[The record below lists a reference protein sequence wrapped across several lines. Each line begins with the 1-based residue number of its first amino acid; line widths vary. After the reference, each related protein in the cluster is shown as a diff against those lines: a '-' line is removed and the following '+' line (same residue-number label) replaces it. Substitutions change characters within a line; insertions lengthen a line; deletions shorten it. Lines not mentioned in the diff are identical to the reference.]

1 MPWKENHVAH
11 SKSMIP
17 LADDNPTRSTPI
29 ITYALIASCIAVFLW
44 QFSLGPNVKIA
55 IYALG
60 VIPASLLQGAMLPVE
75 LRWVSPEMT
84 VITSMFLHGG
94 FMHLIGNMLYL
105 WVFGDNIEDI
115 LGKPVFIIFYVA
127 CGIVAAL
134 SQALPDP
141 SSTIPMIGASGA
153 ISGILG
159 AYMVFFPKRSIR
171 VAIPLGFFLQVLRLP
186 AFVVLIFWFV
196 LQLINSSF
204 SGSDGGVAF
213 GAHIGGFIAG
223 VILAPVLAVT
233 LRKKRI

>member
-1 MPWKENHVAH
+1 
-11 SKSMIP
+11 MIP

-29 ITYALIASCIAVFLW
+29 ITYALIAICVIVFLW
-44 QFSLGPNVKIA
+44 QLSLGPNVKVA

-60 VIPASLLQGAMLPVE
+60 VIPASLLQGALLPQE

-115 LGKPVFIIFYVA
+115 LGKPVFIIFYA
-127 CGIVAAL
+127 ICGIAAAL

-153 ISGILG
+153 ISGVLG
-159 AYMVFFPKRSIR
+159 AYMVFFPKESIR
-171 VAIPLGFFLQVLRLP
+171 VAIPFGFFLQILKLP
-186 AFVVLIFWFV
+186 AYVVLLFWFV
-196 LQLINSSF
+196 LQLINGAL
-204 SGSDGGVAF
+204 SGSEGGVAF

-223 VILAPVLAVT
+223 VILAPIMAVVM
-233 LRKKRI
+233 RKNKNKSMR

>member
-1 MPWKENHVAH
+1 
-11 SKSMIP
+11 MIP
-17 LADDNPTRSTPI
+17 LADDNPTRSTPL
-29 ITYALIASCIAVFLW
+29 ITYILIGLCVVVFLW
-44 QFSLGPNVKIA
+44 QLSLGANAKVA

-60 VIPASLLQGAMLPVE
+60 VIPASLLQGALLPQE
-75 LRWVSPEMT
+75 LRWVSPEIT
-84 VITSMFLHGG
+84 IVTSMFLHGG

-115 LGKPVFIIFYVA
+115 LGKPVFIFFYLL
-127 CGIVAAL
+127 CGLVAAL
-134 SQALPDP
+134 SQAIPDP

-159 AYMVFFPKRSIR
+159 AYMAFFPKRSIR
-171 VAIPLGFFLQVLRLP
+171 VAIPLGFFLQILRLP

-196 LQLINSSF
+196 LQLINSSI

-223 VILAPVLAVT
+223 AILAPVLAVFM
-233 LRKKRI
+233 RKETN

>member
-1 MPWKENHVAH
+1 
-11 SKSMIP
+11 MIP
-17 LADDNPTRSTPI
+17 LADDNPTRSTPL
-29 ITYALIASCIAVFLW
+29 ITYILIGLCVVVFLW
-44 QFSLGPNVKIA
+44 QLSLGANAKVA

-60 VIPASLLQGAMLPVE
+60 VIPASLLQGALLPQE
-75 LRWVSPEMT
+75 LRWVSPEIT
-84 VITSMFLHGG
+84 IVTSMFLHGG

-115 LGKPVFIIFYVA
+115 LGKPVFIFFYLL
-127 CGIVAAL
+127 CGLVAAL
-134 SQALPDP
+134 SQAIPDP

-159 AYMVFFPKRSIR
+159 AYMAFFPKRSIR
-171 VAIPLGFFLQVLRLP
+171 VAIPLGFFLQILRLP

-196 LQLINSSF
+196 LQLINSSI

-223 VILAPVLAVT
+223 VILAPVLAVFM
-233 LRKKRI
+233 RKKRN

>member
-1 MPWKENHVAH
+1 
-11 SKSMIP
+11 MIP

-29 ITYALIASCIAVFLW
+29 ITYALIAICVIVFLW
-44 QFSLGPNVKIA
+44 QLSLGPNVKVA

-60 VIPASLLQGAMLPVE
+60 VIPASLLQGALLPQE

-115 LGKPVFIIFYVA
+115 FGKPVFIIFYVI

-153 ISGILG
+153 ISGVLG
-159 AYMVFFPKRSIR
+159 AYMVFFPKKSIR
-171 VAIPLGFFLQVLRLP
+171 VAIPFGFFLQILKLP
-186 AFVVLIFWFV
+186 AYVVLLFWFV
-196 LQLINSSF
+196 LQLINGAL
-204 SGSDGGVAF
+204 SGSEGGVAF

-223 VILAPVLAVT
+223 VILAPIMAVVM
-233 LRKKRI
+233 RKNQNKSMR

>member
-1 MPWKENHVAH
+1 
-11 SKSMIP
+11 MIP

-29 ITYALIASCIAVFLW
+29 ITYALIAICVIVFLW
-44 QFSLGPNVKIA
+44 QLSLGPNVKVA

-60 VIPASLLQGAMLPVE
+60 VIPASLLQGALLPQE

-115 LGKPVFIIFYVA
+115 LGKPVFIIFYA
-127 CGIVAAL
+127 ICGIAAAL

-153 ISGILG
+153 ISGVLG
-159 AYMVFFPKRSIR
+159 AYMVFFPKESIR
-171 VAIPLGFFLQVLRLP
+171 VAIPFGFFLQILKLP
-186 AFVVLIFWFV
+186 AYVVLLFWFV
-196 LQLINSSF
+196 LQLINGALSRSEA
-204 SGSDGGVAF
+204 GVAF

-223 VILAPVLAVT
+223 VILAPIMAVVM
-233 LRKKRI
+233 RKNQNKSMR

>member
-1 MPWKENHVAH
+1 
-11 SKSMIP
+11 MIP

-29 ITYALIASCIAVFLW
+29 ITYALIAICVIVFLW
-44 QFSLGPNVKIA
+44 QLSLGPNVKVA

-60 VIPASLLQGAMLPVE
+60 VIPASLLQGALLPQE

-115 LGKPVFIIFYVA
+115 LGKPVFIIFYTI
-127 CGIVAAL
+127 CGIAAAL

-153 ISGILG
+153 ISGVLG
-159 AYMVFFPKRSIR
+159 AYMVFFPKESIR
-171 VAIPLGFFLQVLRLP
+171 VAIPFGFFLQILKLP
-186 AFVVLIFWFV
+186 AYVVLLFWFV
-196 LQLINSSF
+196 LQLINGAL
-204 SGSDGGVAF
+204 SGSEAGVAF

-223 VILAPVLAVT
+223 VILAPIMAVVM
-233 LRKKRI
+233 RKNQNKSMR

>member
-1 MPWKENHVAH
+1 
-11 SKSMIP
+11 MIP

-29 ITYALIASCIAVFLW
+29 ITYALIAICVIVFLW
-44 QFSLGPNVKIA
+44 QLSLGPNVKVA

-60 VIPASLLQGAMLPVE
+60 VIPASLLQGALLPQE

-115 LGKPVFIIFYVA
+115 FGKPVFIIFYVI

-153 ISGILG
+153 ISGVLG
-159 AYMVFFPKRSIR
+159 AYMVFFPKESIR
-171 VAIPLGFFLQVLRLP
+171 VAIPFGFFLQILKLP
-186 AFVVLIFWFV
+186 AYVVLLFWFV
-196 LQLINSSF
+196 LQLINGAL

-223 VILAPVLAVT
+223 VILAPIMVIVM
-233 LRKKRI
+233 RKNQNKSMR

>member
-1 MPWKENHVAH
+1 
-11 SKSMIP
+11 MIP

-29 ITYALIASCIAVFLW
+29 ITYALIAICVIVFLW
-44 QFSLGPNVKIA
+44 QLSLGPNVKVA

-60 VIPASLLQGAMLPVE
+60 VIPASLLQGALLPQE

-115 LGKPVFIIFYVA
+115 LGKPVFIIFYVI

-153 ISGILG
+153 ISGVLG
-159 AYMVFFPKRSIR
+159 AYMVFFPKESIR
-171 VAIPLGFFLQVLRLP
+171 VAIPFGFFLQILKLP
-186 AFVVLIFWFV
+186 AYVVLLFWFV
-196 LQLINSSF
+196 LQLINGAL
-204 SGSDGGVAF
+204 SGSEGGVAF

-223 VILAPVLAVT
+223 VILAPIMAVVM
-233 LRKKRI
+233 RKNQNKSMR

>member
-1 MPWKENHVAH
+1 
-11 SKSMIP
+11 MIP

-29 ITYALIASCIAVFLW
+29 ITYALIAICVIVFLW
-44 QFSLGPNVKIA
+44 QLSLGPNVKVA

-60 VIPASLLQGAMLPVE
+60 VIPASLLQGALLPQE

-115 LGKPVFIIFYVA
+115 FGKPVFIIFYVI

-153 ISGILG
+153 ISGVLG
-159 AYMVFFPKRSIR
+159 AYMVFFPKESIR
-171 VAIPLGFFLQVLRLP
+171 VAIPFGFFLQILKLP
-186 AFVVLIFWFV
+186 AYVVLLFWFV
-196 LQLINSSF
+196 LQLINGAL
-204 SGSDGGVAF
+204 SGSEGGVAF

-223 VILAPVLAVT
+223 VILAPIMAVVM
-233 LRKKRI
+233 RKNQNKSMR